1 MQEFATVLRAYRKEW
16 GWSQGDLAVKW
27 SYSFETISAWER
39 RKRFPSGPEVPRIA
53 KLLGMGPE
61 ELAAIVIASKGGP
74 LRKGASTASHHEELA
89 QPVPF
94 ADGRLLWSL
103 HLGIQDDGL
112 HCVISCPLAAGGSWE
127 IALDPHM
134 DFQDIQQVYRVVSE
148 HVMVKGMKQGSMGEI
163 GASNVVPLGLVS

>member
-1 MQEFATVLRAYRKEW
+1 MQEFAAVLRTYRKEQ
-16 GWSQGDLAVKW
+16 GWSQGEVAVKW
-27 SYSFETISAWER
+27 NYSFETISAWER
-39 RKRFPSGPEVPRIA
+39 GKRFPGRVELARIA
-53 KLLGMGPE
+53 KLLDME
-61 ELAAIVIASKGGP
+61 FEALAAIVIASKGGP
-74 LRKGASTASHHEELA
+74 LRKGVSTAAHNEVSA
-89 QPVPF
+89 QPAPF

-148 HVMVKGMKQGSMGEI
+148 HVMMKGMKQGSMGEI
-163 GASNVVPLGLVS
+163 GASNVVPFGLVS